1 MLSPRTFDQLDPTV
15 PSILAIDLAVPSIA
29 S

>member
-1 MLSPRTFDQLDPTV
+1 MLSPRTFDQLDLAV